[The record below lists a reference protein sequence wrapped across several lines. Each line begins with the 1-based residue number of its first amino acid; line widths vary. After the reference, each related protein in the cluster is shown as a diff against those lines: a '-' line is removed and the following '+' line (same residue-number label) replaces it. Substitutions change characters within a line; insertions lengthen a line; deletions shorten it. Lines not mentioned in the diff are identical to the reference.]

1 MHAPPKKSP
10 RQSCGGLTLLELLS
24 VIGIIVTLAALLFPV
39 VGTIRDRSLLAKSS
53 ANLRAL
59 GQGYSAYMADHS
71 MRPPEPLSYYM
82 DNQENRT
89 LWEWDGWEGIGFGK
103 LQYGGYLNTPAGVA
117 PTGDNRSA
125 TFINPDKARRD
136 TSTAYKNWSDY
147 SYLLTGRYSFDVW
160 SRSSTAIA
168 ADVTGGVNIAFDTP
182 SDKKKPTD
190 ALVLY
195 SDGSTSIVPFN
206 VYHQAKYDRSA
217 DGFDRGAIAP

>member
-1 MHAPPKKSP
+1 MLLPLFDD
-10 RQSCGGLTLLELLS
+10 RRRSCRGLTLLELLS

-39 VGTIRDRSLLAKSS
+39 LGKIRDRSLLAKSN

-59 GQGYSAYMADHS
+59 GQAYSTYMADHS
-71 MRPPEPLSYYM
+71 MRPPEPLSYYI

-103 LQYGGYLNTPAGVA
+103 LQYGGYLNTPAGVP
-117 PTGDNRSA
+117 PTGANRSA
-125 TFINPDKARRD
+125 VFINPDKSRQE

-168 ADVTGGVNIAFDTP
+168 ADVAGGVNIGFAP
-182 SDKKKPTD
+182 PVDKKKPAD

-195 SDGSTSIVPFN
+195 TDGSTSIVPYE
-206 VYHQAKYDRSA
+206 VYHQTKYDHTA
-217 DGFDRGAIAP
+217 DGFDRDAKAP